1 MKILSALFLF
11 ISFQQ
16 SAFAGITSPT
26 CETKFDK
33 VATDLKEFD
42 ESIALLREEEE
53 PRPKQLDDINWV
65 KRKLAFMWTI
75 DQFTR
80 RHWSIPEQRAYSIDE
95 RKCFKDLFYPRN
107 YSVDVSNTIELKEIL
122 EKYDWISISRFGE
135 KADQHAWLIVQH
147 ADQDSEFQKLILK
160 KLETLYPLKET
171 DPSNYAFLFDRIA
184 ASWNDESKRVPQRYG
199 TQGQCVGPWKWQPIE
214 IEDPEQLD
222 ARRASVGLPPFD
234 TYLKV
239 MNSFCK

>member
-1 MKILSALFLF
+1 MKFILAALLL

-16 SAFAGITSPT
+16 FAFAKNTSPT
-26 CETKFDK
+26 CEAKFDK
-33 VATDLKEFD
+33 VATDLREFD

-53 PRPKQLDDINWV
+53 PRPKKLDNLSWV
-65 KRKLAFMWTI
+65 KRMLAFMWTI

-80 RHWSIPEQRAYSIDE
+80 RHWSIPDQRAYSTDE
-95 RKCFKDLFYPRN
+95 RKCFKDLFGVRN
-107 YSVDVSNTIELKEIL
+107 DSVDLSNIIELKEIL
-122 EKYDWISISRFGE
+122 EMHDWISISRFGE

-171 DPSNYAFLFDRIA
+171 DPRNYAFLFDRIA

-214 IEDPEQLD
+214 IEDPVRLD

-234 TYLKV
+234 TYLKA
-239 MNSFCK
+239 MNSYCK